1 MIFII
6 KLKECARYSPYS
18 IHKVQQH
25 ADPIAYL
32 SGLSKYWR
40 ENVMY
45 QTIFSGSIITKE
57 GKVRMLYLY
66 SFQFNLLHIFFL
78 ILFYLTNS
86 KKYVTSQLR
95 EGIASNYYCSV
106 KKI

>member
-1 MIFII
+1 
-6 KLKECARYSPYS
+6 
-18 IHKVQQH
+18 
-25 ADPIAYL
+25 
-32 SGLSKYWR
+32 
-40 ENVMY
+40 MY

-95 EGIASNYYCSV
+95 EGIASNYCSV
-106 KKI
+106 KKNIGQNCGLTFAFLENGQLD